1 MNLVLAS
8 ASPRRAELLQQAGIT
23 FRVEIPNINEENE
36 QSASPRDLVLK
47 LAQKKA
53 LAVSERLAEGYILAA
68 DTIVI
73 HKNEILGKPADRIE
87 AKQMLCRLS
96 GEKHEVFTGLAL
108 LDVSSGNI
116 EIGAEET
123 SVWMKNLEIKYIE
136 AYIDTGEPFD
146 KAGAYG
152 IQGRAGLFIEK
163 IDGCYSNVVGLP
175 LGLLFD
181 LILRMNVSIWLSG
194 KDGDYAK

>member
-1 MNLVLAS
+1 MNLILAS
-8 ASPRRAELLQQAGIT
+8 GSPRRAELLQQAGIA
-23 FRVEIPNINEENE
+23 FRVEIPNISEENE
-36 QSASPRDLVLK
+36 QSASPRGLVLK

-53 LAVSERLAEGYILAA
+53 LAVSKRLAEGYILAA
-68 DTIVI
+68 DTIVV
-73 HKNEILGKPADRIE
+73 HKCEILGKPAGRKE
-87 AKQMLCRLS
+87 AKQMLRRLS

-108 LDVSSGNI
+108 LNASSGNI
-116 EIGAEET
+116 EIGAET
-123 SVWMKNLEIKYIE
+123 TFVWMKKLNQEHID

-163 IDGCYSNVVGLP
+163 INGCYSNVVGLP